1 MFLFGSYELLCG
13 RLADGFCETLTGQ
26 AVPCGEQ
33 PVVDCLSCHFYYT
46 HLGARGV
53 HGKRA
58 CSAAHR
64 QIAHLSTQATVTD
77 GTQRTHTTATA
88 ERGTTDENGERREP
102 KNPFGARH
110 CAAQTTRLSMLD
122 DDLSTFSHSVS
133 DYARSLVIS

>member
-1 MFLFGSYELLCG
+1 MFLFGSYELLSG
-13 RLADGFCETLTGQ
+13 RLAHRLCETLTGQ

-33 PVVDCLSCHFYYT
+33 PVVDCLSCHFYT

-53 HGKRA
+53 HAKWA

-64 QIAHLSTQATVTD
+64 QIAHFSAQATVTVTD

-88 ERGTTDENGERREP
+88 ERGTTDENGERRQP

-110 CAAQTTRLSMLD
+110 CAAQTN
-122 DDLSTFSHSVS
+122 
-133 DYARSLVIS
+133 